1 MSNYEFPELP
11 SILSKKSLTGKK
23 KSTWMLAGVFLG
35 ASIFGLIGGFTGMFL
50 FSSLGIL
57 GDSIPNIIQE
67 RIIEKEYIPQ
77 TSQEQKIIEAVKSVS
92 PAVVSI
98 VITKDVPILEQFFED
113 PFGDIFGVPSPF
125 QIPQIRQRGVEKQEI
140 GAGSGF
146 IVSTDGLVLT
156 NKHVVLDEDAEYT
169 VFLNNGKA
177 YPTKVLAKD
186 PVQDLAI
193 LQIEPEQEVND
204 DGQLVPVVFPSVKLG
219 DSDRLQIGQTVIAI
233 GNALAE
239 FRNTVSV
246 GVISGLGRTITASGG
261 NFVETLE
268 DVLQTDAAINKGNS
282 GGPILNLAGEVIG
295 INTATILNAQS
306 IGFAIPVNKAKR
318 AIRQVQETG
327 KIVYPFLGVRYTLVT
342 PKLQTELDLPVSY
355 GAFLRDGEGGL
366 AVTPGSAAG
375 TAGLKVGDV
384 ILEIN
389 GEKITL
395 DNSLAKIIQKYEP
408 QDEIVIK
415 VMRGDEEKIFRATL
429 GERSE

>member
-1 MSNYEFPELP
+1 MSLYELP
-11 SILSKKSLTGKK
+11 PFPPILPKKQSTRKK
-23 KSTWMLAGVFLG
+23 KSTWMLVGVFLG
-35 ASIFGLIGGFTGMFL
+35 ASVFGLLGGVVGMFL

-57 GDSIPNIIQE
+57 GDSLPNIIQE
-67 RIIEKEYIPQ
+67 HIIQKEYVPQ

-98 VITKDVPILEQFFED
+98 VITKDVPILEQFFGD
-113 PFGDIFGVPSPF
+113 PFQDIFGVPSPF
-125 QIPQIRQRGVEKQEI
+125 QMPQIRQRGVEKQEI

-156 NKHVVLDEDAEYT
+156 NKHVVLDDDAEYT
-169 VFLNNGKA
+169 VFLNNGKS
-177 YPTKVLAKD
+177 YSTKVLAKD

-193 LQIEPEQEVND
+193 LQIEPEQEMNAS
-204 DGQLVPVVFPSVKLG
+204 GQLVPVVFPTVKLG

-261 NFVETLE
+261 NFIETLE

-282 GGPILNLAGEVIG
+282 GGPLLNLAGEVIG
-295 INTATILNAQS
+295 INTAMVLDAQS
-306 IGFAIPVNKAKR
+306 IGFAIPINKAKR
-318 AIRQVQETG
+318 DIRQVQETG

-342 PKLQTELDLPVSY
+342 SKLQRELNLPVDY
-355 GAFLRDGEGGL
+355 GALLRDGDGGL

-375 TAGLKVGDV
+375 KAGLKVGDV
-384 ILEIN
+384 ILEMN

-395 DNSLAKIIQKYEP
+395 DNSLSKIIQKYEP

-415 VMRGDEEKIFRATL
+415 VMRDGEEKIFRATL